1 MKGKPKSTSQK
12 RTHAAR
18 MQRARIKRLVKAGEE
33 LPMMSKMHPKTRSY
47 LKSQGIDPNRYAV
60 GEDAYKIE
68 PMKCFGIKDICSPA
82 IRKEIDRIIHAGGD
96 WEQVLRDNELWD
108 THCRLVG
115 LKRERNREC
124 YRKSREALGEVYT
137 PRVGAAVQNL
147 DDKWD
152 HIVLPPMRPM
162 TAEEIAAMT
171 EVNKCKKVDE

>member
-18 MQRARIKRLVKAGEE
+18 MQRARIKRLVKAGKE

-47 LKSQGIDPNRYAV
+47 LKSQGIDPNKYSI
-60 GEDAYKIE
+60 GGDAYKIE
-68 PMKCFGIKDICSPA
+68 PMKCFGIKDICS
-82 IRKEIDRIIHAGGD
+82 KEVRDKIGRIIHAGGD
-96 WEQVLRDNELWD
+96 WGQALRDANLWD

-124 YRKSREALGEVYT
+124 YKREREALGEVYT

-162 TAEEIAAMT
+162 TSDELAK
-171 EVNKCKKVDE
+171 VNKCKKVDE